1 MASYNPDKSPPS
13 PSDSSTYEDFKET
26 LSIWAAYTSIPK
38 EKQGMALFLTLS
50 PTDKEAVLQ
59 IGKEKVI
66 GAEGLQNVI
75 TRLDQLYLKDETL
88 QKFKAL
94 EDFESFRRPS
104 EMPINDYLIKFEK
117 KYHTLKSYGTTMSD
131 DLLAFRLLKSANLSV
146 EDQKLAKGTAKL
158 EYVPMKDQL
167 KRLFSES
174 TSFQQH
180 SPTTPQ
186 SFTSVPKIEDINFTD
201 NMNLF
206 PR

>member
-94 EDFESFRRPS
+94 EYFESFRRPS
-104 EMPINDYLIKFEK
+104 EMPLNDYLIKFEK
-117 KYHTLKSYGTTMSD
+117 KYHTLKSYGTSMSD
-131 DLLAFRLLKSANLSV
+131 DLLAFRLLKSAKPLCRRSKV
-146 EDQKLAKGTAKL
+146 S
-158 EYVPMKDQL
+158 
-167 KRLFSES
+167 KRNS
-174 TSFQQH
+174 
-180 SPTTPQ
+180 
-186 SFTSVPKIEDINFTD
+186 KIRVCPNEKSAEKII
-201 NMNLF
+201 L
-206 PR
+206 